1 MSGPTIRALRL
12 GATWVLSAALPWGAA
27 LALPPDKAL
36 TQFVLDAWDLED
48 GLPQISVHAVVR
60 SRDGFLWF
68 ATEEGLVRFD
78 GAAFRIYDSA
88 NTPEIGHN
96 SIWALLEDKKGTL
109 WIGTYGG
116 GLTTLSDGAFRR
128 ITKKEGLP
136 SNSVRTLRED
146 RSGAIWVGTDGGGLA
161 RVEDGPRITTF
172 ATPQGLPDDRVNS
185 IAEDSAGGLWVGTDG
200 GGLARLHDGSFST
213 FTSRQGLPDDEV
225 NAVFVDG
232 DGALWTGTDR
242 GLARFEGGAF
252 TRFTKKDGLPEDWV
266 NAVMRDREGTLWVA
280 TTGGLCRMRGGRF
293 EALKGHGL
301 PNDNILT
308 LLEDPDGSLWFG
320 TAGSGLA
327 RLKDGSASTWG
338 PPEGLSYD
346 ITSTILE
353 DRDGTLWIGTYGGG
367 LNRLRDGRLT
377 TLSTKD
383 GLPDAAITALLQDR
397 SGTLWVGTRRGL
409 ARLEGGS
416 FRAVGAGDA
425 ASRAP
430 VRALAEGADGS
441 LWIGTYGAGVLRSH
455 DGTLARYGRDAG
467 LSHEYVQ
474 SLYVDAGGTL
484 WAGTD
489 GGGLNRFEK
498 DRFVPVGQS
507 DGGPVNILSFFE
519 TPGGGFWVG
528 TDGGLCRLNEAR
540 LDCHGV
546 RAGLVDIVYRILED
560 GLGNLWLSCNK
571 GVVRIAQRDLEDLAA
586 GRRATLD
593 AVAYGR
599 SDGMRA
605 VECNGGVQP
614 AGWRTRDGGLW
625 FPTIAGAVRFD
636 PRRAVAKGSV
646 PPLVIERA
654 LVDGREVDPRASVDL
669 PPGRGDLEF
678 HYAALDLLD
687 PHRLAYRYRLEGFDD
702 EWIAAGARR
711 VAYYTHVPPGR
722 YRFQVAAVRSDGAW
736 EAATAAFGFA
746 LRPRFRQTPWF
757 YALGALAGLA
767 VAWGVYRLRIRSLE
781 TRQAE
786 LQAQV
791 SERTQSLLESNT
803 RLEEARE
810 RQADFV
816 SGVTHELKTPLTLIR
831 LYGET
836 LQYGGGSEKERR
848 AWCEIIVRESD
859 RLTRLI
865 ERVLDFSRVDR
876 GERRYNLEAG
886 DFASVARETL
896 DVYGQYLKRQGFQV
910 EVAVEPRLPVTRF
923 DPDAVVDALL
933 NLVDNAAKYS
943 GEAKYVG
950 IRVRSEGNRVV
961 CEVEDRGQGIPAA
974 DREHLFRKF
983 HRGRN
988 AAGKGGY
995 GLGLFLVKHVM
1006 DAHRGSVEVESEPGR
1021 GTRFRLVFPAA
1032 AEPAA

>member
-1 MSGPTIRALRL
+1 MAGSGIRPLRF
-12 GATWVLSAALPWGAA
+12 AAACFVVAALPPGASF
-27 LALPPDKAL
+27 ALPPDKPL

-60 SRDGFLWF
+60 ARDGYLWF
-68 ATEEGLVRFD
+68 ATEEGVVRYD
-78 GAAFRIYDSA
+78 GAEFRVFDTS

-96 SIWALLEDKKGTL
+96 SIWALLEDRRGTL

-116 GLTTLSDGAFRR
+116 GLTTLRDGAFRR
-128 ITKKEGLP
+128 ITKQEGLP
-136 SNSVRTLRED
+136 SNTVRTLRED
-146 RSGAIWVGTDGGGLA
+146 RAGAIWVGTDGGGLA
-161 RVEDGPRITTF
+161 RVEEGPRITTF

-185 IAEDSAGGLWVGTDG
+185 IAEDSSGVIWVGTDG
-200 GGLARLHDGSFST
+200 GGLARLENGT
-213 FTSRQGLPDDEV
+213 FTAYTSKHGLPNDEV

-232 DGALWTGTDR
+232 DGALWTGTDG
-242 GLARFEGGAF
+242 GLARFAGGVF
-252 TRFTKKDGLPEDWV
+252 TRFTKQDGLPEDWV
-266 NAVMRDREGTLWVA
+266 NAILRDSRGTLWVA
-280 TTGGLCRMRGGRF
+280 TTGGLCRMRGARF
-293 EALKGHGL
+293 EALTGHDL
-301 PNDNILT
+301 PNDLILT
-308 LLEDPDGSLWFG
+308 LTEDPDGSLWFG

-327 RLKDGSASTWG
+327 RLKDGPASAWG

-346 ITSTILE
+346 IASTILE

-367 LNRLRDGRLT
+367 LNRRRDGRIT
-377 TLSTKD
+377 TFRTKD
-383 GLPDAAITALLQDR
+383 GLPDDAITALLQDR

-409 ARLEGGS
+409 CRLAGGT

-430 VRALAEGADGS
+430 VRALAEGEDGS
-441 LWIGTYGAGVLRSH
+441 LWIGTYGAGVLRLR
-455 DGTLARYGRDAG
+455 DGRFTIHGRDSG
-467 LSHEYVQ
+467 LSHEHVQ
-474 SLYVDAGGTL
+474 SLYVDAAGTL

-489 GGGLNRFEK
+489 GGGLNRLEG
-498 DRFVPVGQS
+498 DRFVPVGQTE
-507 DGGPVNILSFFE
+507 GGPVNVLSFWE
-519 TPGGGFWVG
+519 TPEGGMWVG
-528 TDGGLCRLNEAR
+528 TDGGLCRLDGAR
-540 LDCHGV
+540 LACFG
-546 RAGLVDIVYRILED
+546 RREGLVDIVYRILED

-571 GVVRIAQRDLEDLAA
+571 GVVRVPRRDLEDLAA
-586 GRRATLD
+586 GRRARVV

-599 SDGMRA
+599 ADGMRS

-614 AGWRTRDGGLW
+614 AGWRTGDGGLW

-636 PRRAVAKGSV
+636 AGRAVATRPA

-654 LVDGREVDPRASVDL
+654 LVDGREAGAAGATGAVEL

-678 HYAALDLLD
+678 HYAALDLQD
-687 PHRLAYRYRLEGFDD
+687 PDRVAYRYRLVGFD
-702 EWIAAGARR
+702 EGWIAAGARR

-722 YRFQVAAVRSDGAW
+722 YRFQVEASRPDGAW
-736 EAATAAFGFA
+736 EAATTDFGFV
-746 LRPRFRQTPWF
+746 LRPRFTQTPWF
-757 YALGALAGLA
+757 YALWGLAGLA
-767 VAWGVYRLRIRSLE
+767 AVWVIHRLRLRRLE
-781 TRQAE
+781 ARQAE
-786 LQAQV
+786 LQAQ
-791 SERTQSLLESNT
+791 
-803 RLEEARE
+803 EARQ

-836 LQYGGGSEKERR
+836 LQYGAGSEKEQRSY
-848 AWCEIIVRESD
+848 CEIIVRESD

-876 GERRYNLEAG
+876 GERRYDLEAG
-886 DFASVARETL
+886 DFASVVRETL

-910 EVAVEPRLPVTRF
+910 EVAVEPRLPAARF

-933 NLVDNAAKYS
+933 NVVDNAAKYS

-950 IRVRSEGNRVV
+950 IRVRSEGNRIV
-961 CEVEDRGQGIPAA
+961 CEVEDRGQGIPPD

-1006 DAHRGSVEVESEPGR
+1006 DAHGGRVEVDSEPGG
-1021 GTRFRLVFPAA
+1021 GTRVRLVFPAA